1 MEEIL
6 HQLIPGSL
14 KKKQPSCHTHYAQFN
29 VVTALYLERPP
40 KKTAISVRM
49 PACIGQQHW
58 SRGHGGIRCDVTTCR
73 RMAVSFEESGRWF
86 IPLFIGFQP
95 SKVMQDFFH
104 PQYGYLPYTKPS
116 HVCELCDSATGNAG
130 NITLAHDLWPREAEM
145 LQPNIISCSTAISA
159 CEKGSYLSQA
169 LGQPW
174 MGSWILQSFAG
185 ISTNQ
190 ISPVFFG
197 AGYPRLTMNRDV
209 GYHRESN
216 LISKSWSSCSRLLCH
231 CGRLYL
237 ILRHIHTY
245 IYIYIC
251 GCCDFSSGI
260 KPSLLIV
267 DFCVWKHPCESV
279 DHDECLPVSRHTL
292 LLTTR

>member
-6 HQLIPGSL
+6 HQLIPGSS
-14 KKKQPSCHTHYAQFN
+14 KKQPSCHTHYAQFN

-95 SKVMQDFFH
+95 SKVIQDFFH

-116 HVCELCDSATGNAG
+116 HVRQLCDSATGNAG
-130 NITLAHDLWPREAEM
+130 NLTLAHDLWPREAEM

-190 ISPVFFG
+190 ISPVFFC
-197 AGYPRLTMNRDV
+197 RV
-209 GYHRESN
+209 
-216 LISKSWSSCSRLLCH
+216 SKIDNEQG
-231 CGRLYL
+231 CG
-237 ILRHIHTY
+237 
-245 IYIYIC
+245 
-251 GCCDFSSGI
+251 
-260 KPSLLIV
+260 
-267 DFCVWKHPCESV
+267 
-279 DHDECLPVSRHTL
+279 LP
-292 LLTTR
+292 